1 MKNTEP
7 LKELKDELVT
17 NSYIADHHENN
28 EIVLRASRAF
38 EISADII
45 EKTVRQAIIN
55 ERQRIIELITK
66 YDLIPPQVKMESP
79 RYWKGYEDTVN
90 IILEKLTK

>member
-55 ERQRIIELITK
+55 ERERTVREVIKLIKKYFDEHEKANSSFTM
-66 YDLIPPQVKMESP
+66 YDLLIKFIKE
-79 RYWKGYEDTVN
+79 
-90 IILEKLTK
+90 LL